1 MPALLA
7 GLGLG
12 YSLIIAIGAQ
22 NAYVLRQGM
31 TGRHVAVMVVI
42 CSLSDAVLIV
52 AGIAGI
58 GALTQG
64 LPWLVPVIRWAGAAF
79 LMGYAVVAA
88 RRALRPASTGL
99 QPGAESA
106 SEAAAGAMSVVMTT
120 LALTWLNPH
129 VYLDTV
135 FLLGS
140 VGASH
145 GADRWVFALGAF
157 LASASWFTGLG
168 YGARY
173 LGRWLSGPRAWRY
186 LDGGIAVLM
195 MIFAVS
201 LVMR

>member
-31 TGRHVAVMVVI
+31 TGKHLAVMVTI

-52 AGIAGI
+52 AGILGI
-58 GALTQG
+58 GTATHLW
-64 LPWLVPVIRWAGAAF
+64 PWLVPVVRWLGAAF
-79 LMGYAVVAA
+79 LIGYAVIAA
-88 RRALRPASTGL
+88 RRALRPQAEGL
-99 QPGAESA
+99 QPGTDPDSGV
-106 SEAAAGAMSVVMTT
+106 AAGAVSVALTT
-120 LALTWLNPH
+120 MALTWLNPH

-140 VGASH
+140 VGASQ
-145 GADRWVFALGAF
+145 GADRWFFAVGAF
-157 LASASWFTGLG
+157 LASVSWFVGLA

-173 LGRWLSGPRAWRY
+173 LGRWLSGPRAWRFV
-186 LDGGIAVLM
+186 DGGIAVLM
-195 MIFAVS
+195 AILAVS
-201 LVMR
+201 LVVR

>member
-31 TGRHVAVMVVI
+31 TGKHLGLMVAI

-52 AGIAGI
+52 AGILGVGTA
-58 GALTQG
+58 TQ
-64 LPWLVPVIRWAGAAF
+64 LWPWLVPVVRWLGATF
-79 LMGYAVVAA
+79 LIGYAVIAA
-88 RRALRPASTGL
+88 RRALRPQAGGL
-99 QPGAESA
+99 QPGAEPA
-106 SEAAAGAMSVVMTT
+106 SGAAAGAVSVALTT
-120 LALTWLNPH
+120 MALTWLNPH

-140 VGASH
+140 VGASQ
-145 GADRWVFALGAF
+145 GAGRWLFALGAF
-157 LASASWFTGLG
+157 LASVSWFVGLA

-173 LGRWLSGPRAWRY
+173 LGRWLAGPRAWRY
-186 LDGGIAVLM
+186 VDGAIAVAML
-195 MIFAVS
+195 ILGVS
-201 LVMR
+201 LVLH

>member
-1 MPALLA
+1 MPAFLA

-31 TGRHVAVMVVI
+31 TGRHLGLMVAI

-58 GALTQG
+58 GAMTQL
-64 LPWLVPVIRWAGAAF
+64 LPWLEPVIRWVGAAF
-79 LMGYAVVAA
+79 LIGYAVIAA
-88 RRALRPASTGL
+88 RRALRPPQAGL
-99 QPGAESA
+99 QPD
-106 SEAAAGAMSVVMTT
+106 AAAGPAAGAVSVALTT
-120 LALTWLNPH
+120 MALTWLNPH

-145 GADRWVFALGAF
+145 GDERWIFALGAF
-157 LASASWFTGLG
+157 AASLSWFVGLA
-168 YGARY
+168 YGARL

-186 LDGGIAVLM
+186 VDGGIAVLM
-195 MIFAVS
+195 LILGVS
-201 LVMR
+201 LVLR

>member
-31 TGRHVAVMVVI
+31 TGRHLGLMVAI

-58 GALTQG
+58 GTVTQ
-64 LPWLVPVIRWAGAAF
+64 LWPWLEPVIRWVGAAF
-79 LMGYAVVAA
+79 LIGYAVIAA
-88 RRALRPASTGL
+88 RRALRPPQTGL
-99 QPGAESA
+99 QPDAAGP
-106 SEAAAGAMSVVMTT
+106 AAGAMSVALTT

-145 GADRWVFALGAF
+145 GGERWIFALGAF
-157 LASASWFTGLG
+157 AASLSWFVGLA
-168 YGARY
+168 YGARF

-186 LDGGIAVLM
+186 VDGGIAVLM
-195 MIFAVS
+195 LILGIS
-201 LVMR
+201 LVLR